1 MVSARSIFRLML
13 VAAVLGVLSP
23 PFLSAAPKKAP
34 AEKEAK
40 LDTEALRAA
49 LKSGQEASVLSALD
63 ELRRAPKQAASLEGE
78 LGSLL
83 ANGSNPKVVLSALRT
98 ARAVATPGLSQS
110 VAPYV
115 RHRSSR
121 VRHTAA
127 EALAQSGGPI
137 AIATF
142 RSALRG
148 SDPKLRNLAARAL
161 GSLGATQAV
170 GDLFLALDH
179 GVSEAA
185 RSIGTLC
192 EGEDCQKFA
201 ARAGKLPLEVITS
214 GAEPILLRVSA
225 GVSDELKLQL
235 IGRLAAF
242 ATSSATEFLL
252 LIHSR
257 WPEGGSAAVKKA
269 LRQAVLENGGELP
282 K

>member
-1 MVSARSIFRLML
+1 
-13 VAAVLGVLSP
+13 
-23 PFLSAAPKKAP
+23 
-34 AEKEAK
+34 
-40 LDTEALRAA
+40 
-49 LKSGQEASVLSALD
+49 
-63 ELRRAPKQAASLEGE
+63 
-78 LGSLL
+78 
-83 ANGSNPKVVLSALRT
+83 
-98 ARAVATPGLSQS
+98 
-110 VAPYV
+110 
-115 RHRSSR
+115 
-121 VRHTAA
+121 
-127 EALAQSGGPI
+127 
-137 AIATF
+137 
-142 RSALRG
+142 
-148 SDPKLRNLAARAL
+148 LRNLAARAL

-192 EGEDCQKFA
+192 GGKDWRKFA

-225 GVSDELKLQL
+225 GVSGELKLQL
-235 IGRLAAF
+235 SGRLAAF
-242 ATSSATEFLL
+242 ATSSATEFLV